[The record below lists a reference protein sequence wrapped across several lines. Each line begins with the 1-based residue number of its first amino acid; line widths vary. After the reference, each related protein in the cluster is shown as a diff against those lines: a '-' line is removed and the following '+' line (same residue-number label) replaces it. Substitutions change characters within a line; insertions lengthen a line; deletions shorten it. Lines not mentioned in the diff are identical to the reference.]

1 MIQCDGLSDRMPEV
15 ALGRST
21 WRADEQA
28 HLDACLDCQAEWR
41 LVQTTSRLGVS
52 LPPLRSPEVM
62 TAGILG
68 RLSGERAAARSR
80 RWTWLA
86 AGLAAAAAIVIAVR
100 VSRTPSNVLAPGTS
114 VPVATAPRKPTP
126 SPAPAPMV
134 ATEPQSVSLPELDG
148 LPDGELQAILGS
160 LDESNAFAPALDGSG
175 LDDMD
180 DHELEDVLG
189 AWEG

>member
-21 WRADEQA
+21 WGADEQA
-28 HLDACLDCQAEWR
+28 HLDSCPDCQAEWR
-41 LVQTTSRLGVS
+41 LVQTTSRLGAS
-52 LPPLRSPEVM
+52 LSPLRSPEVM

-80 RWTWLA
+80 RWTSMA

-100 VSRTPSNVLAPGTS
+100 GSRTPSSVPAPGTS
-114 VPVATAPRKPTP
+114 LPVATAPRT
-126 SPAPAPMV
+126 PAPAPIV
-134 ATEPQSVSLPELDG
+134 ATEQQSVSLPELDG

-160 LDESNAFAPALDGSG
+160 LDESNTFAPALDGSG

>member
-1 MIQCDGLSDRMPEV
+1 
-15 ALGRST
+15 
-21 WRADEQA
+21 
-28 HLDACLDCQAEWR
+28 
-41 LVQTTSRLGVS
+41 
-52 LPPLRSPEVM
+52 M

-80 RWTWLA
+80 RRTWMA
-86 AGLAAAAAIVIAVR
+86 AGLAAAAAIVITVR
-100 VSRTPSNVLAPGTS
+100 ISRTPSNVPAHGTS
-114 VPVATAPRKPTP
+114 VPVATAPRT
-126 SPAPAPMV
+126 PAPAPAPPVV
-134 ATEPQSVSLPELDG
+134 ATEQQSVSLPELDG

-160 LDESNAFAPALDGSG
+160 LDESNTFTPALDGSG

>member
-28 HLDACLDCQAEWR
+28 HLDACPDCQAEWR
-41 LVQTTSRLGVS
+41 LVQTTSRLGAS

-80 RWTWLA
+80 RWTWMA

-100 VSRTPSNVLAPGTS
+100 GSRTPSSVPAPGTS
-114 VPVATAPRKPTP
+114 RTGRNGAPYADTG
-126 SPAPAPMV
+126 AGPAPM
-134 ATEPQSVSLPELDG
+134 
-148 LPDGELQAILGS
+148 
-160 LDESNAFAPALDGSG
+160 
-175 LDDMD
+175 
-180 DHELEDVLG
+180 
-189 AWEG
+189 

>member
-1 MIQCDGLSDRMPEV
+1 
-15 ALGRST
+15 
-21 WRADEQA
+21 
-28 HLDACLDCQAEWR
+28 
-41 LVQTTSRLGVS
+41 
-52 LPPLRSPEVM
+52 M

-80 RWTWLA
+80 RRTWMA
-86 AGLAAAAAIVIAVR
+86 AGLAAAAAIVITVR
-100 VSRTPSNVLAPGTS
+100 MSRTPSNVPAPGTS
-114 VPVATAPRKPTP
+114 VPVATAPSTPTP
-126 SPAPAPMV
+126 APPVV
-134 ATEPQSVSLPELDG
+134 ATEQQSVSLPELDG

-160 LDESNAFAPALDGSG
+160 LDESNTFTPALDGSG